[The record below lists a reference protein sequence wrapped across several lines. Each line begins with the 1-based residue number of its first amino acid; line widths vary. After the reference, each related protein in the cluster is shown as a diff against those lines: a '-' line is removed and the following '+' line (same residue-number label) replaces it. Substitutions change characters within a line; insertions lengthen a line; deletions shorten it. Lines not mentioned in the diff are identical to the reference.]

1 MFTGLFG
8 NWRNQG
14 RNLRVPTT
22 GLFGHS
28 MAAQNQSR
36 PLQTADLDL
45 LVAKYGGRV
54 PRYTSYPTAV
64 QFTPVVSTADYRLW
78 LESLSA
84 EAGALSIYVHVPFCQ
99 SLCWYCGCHTGVV
112 NSSGPVREYAAMLE
126 AEIDLVADLLPRR
139 FALAAV
145 HFGGG
150 TPNILPEAELARLL
164 DRLGR
169 RFDMTA
175 DAEIAVELD
184 PRSLNKAWLATARSA
199 GINRASLGVQDF
211 DADVQA
217 AINRR
222 QPYELVADA
231 VALLRDAGIK
241 SLHFDLL
248 YGLPRQTIETLKT
261 TMVQAIS
268 LEPDRLSL
276 FGYAHVPWLKPHQK
290 LLPEAQ
296 LPDAATRFKMQR
308 HAAELLEAAGFQR
321 LGLDH
326 FANPNDELSR
336 AARGGEMRRN
346 FQGYT
351 ADGAEILI
359 GFGASAISRLPQGYV
374 QNEARVPNWRE
385 MIAQAEL
392 PIARGVALNADDR
405 FRAEIIERLM
415 CDFGADLNEIC
426 ARHGRSLWDLHTE
439 LRLLDEMSEDGLV
452 ALSGAEVSV
461 TRDGR
466 DLVRSV
472 CAVFDRHLDRKT
484 ARHSQGI

>member
-1 MFTGLFG
+1 VPLTGLFG
-8 NWRNQG
+8 YN
-14 RNLRVPTT
+14 
-22 GLFGHS
+22 
-28 MAAQNQSR
+28 MAAQNQIR
-36 PLQTADLDL
+36 LLQTVDLDL

-64 QFTPVVSTADYRLW
+64 QFTPAVSNVDYRLW
-78 LESLSA
+78 LESLPP

-112 NSSGPVREYAAMLE
+112 NSTGPVREYAAMLE

-150 TPNILPEAELARLL
+150 TPNILPPAELGRLM
-164 DRLGR
+164 DRLSR

-175 DAEIAVELD
+175 DAEIAVEID

-217 AINRR
+217 AINRP

-231 VALLRDAGIK
+231 VSMLRDADIT
-241 SLHFDLL
+241 SLNFDLL
-248 YGLPRQTIETLKT
+248 YGLPRQTIDTLTT

-296 LPDAATRFKMQR
+296 LPDAATRFSMQR

-326 FANPNDELSR
+326 FARPKDELGQ
-336 AARGGEMRRN
+336 AAQRGEMRRN

-351 ADGAEILI
+351 ADGAEILL

-374 QNEARVPNWRE
+374 QNEPRVPNWRE
-385 MIAQAEL
+385 DLARGEL
-392 PIARGVALNADDR
+392 PIARGVALCADDR

-415 CDFGADLNEIC
+415 CDFRVDLNAIC

-439 LRLLDEMSEDGLV
+439 LRQLDEMSEDGLV
-452 ALSGAEVSV
+452 ALSGAELSV

-472 CAVFDRHLDRKT
+472 CAVFDRHLDRTT